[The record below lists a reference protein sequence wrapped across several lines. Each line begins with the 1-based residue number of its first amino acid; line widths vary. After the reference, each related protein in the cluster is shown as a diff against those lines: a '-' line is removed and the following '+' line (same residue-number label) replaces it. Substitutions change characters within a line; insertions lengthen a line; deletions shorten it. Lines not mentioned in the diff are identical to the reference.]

1 MTQTGI
7 DGPDPLRH
15 RLAALEKR
23 GCDGFD
29 PPRFRYIAALA
40 RRALEKRGGVR
51 HRIEQLAQRALGELQ
66 EAFERERAKAADL
79 LAATASEFP
88 EDMDRIRRLFSLG
101 DFKGIRQRLER
112 RRRREDPGP
121 LAALTNRIE
130 GRDPAAAQGEA
141 APLSFD
147 ALLMRQE
154 AEALGSAA
162 APDCPGP
169 GDPFQSRDVAAL
181 KGLCLFKKTWAA
193 LASDRLVASAIRD
206 CPENAGPLNSQMLV
220 TRSLSIMRKLSP
232 GYLSRFISYIDT
244 LLWLERAQR
253 APRSRTAAKRDR
265 RRTD

>member
-1 MTQTGI
+1 MTLTGI
-7 DGPDPLRH
+7 DGQDPLRH
-15 RLAALEKR
+15 RLADLEKR
-23 GCDGFD
+23 GGDLFD
-29 PPRFRYIAALA
+29 PPRFRYIAALS
-40 RRALEKRGGVR
+40 RRALEKRGAVR
-51 HRIEQLAQRALGELQ
+51 HRIEQLAQRALDELH
-66 EAFERERAKAADL
+66 EAFERERAKAEDL

-88 EDMDRIRRLFSLG
+88 EEMDRMRRLFSQG

-112 RRRREDPGP
+112 RRRKDPGP

-130 GRDPAAAQGEA
+130 GRDPAAAQREA

-169 GDPFQSRDVAAL
+169 GDPFRSRDEAAL

-193 LASDRLVASAIRD
+193 LASDRLVAAAIRD

-244 LLWLERAQR
+244 LLWLEQAQR
-253 APRSRTAAKRDR
+253 APRPRTAAKRNR